1 MINLRKVVLYI
12 AMSLDGYIA
21 GKDDD
26 LSFLNDFDSLSLVH
40 TSYEA
45 LMNQIDTIL
54 LGRKTYDWIKAHS
67 AWPYQGL
74 KTIVFSSKPQSI
86 EEGVMTDESPK
97 TIVSHLKNEVGKDI
111 WLIGGGRLVQSC
123 LDDDLIDEM
132 IIAITP
138 HLLGEG
144 TKLFSTHQ
152 KQFSLTNVQHEK
164 DLVLLSYER
173 KKV

>member
-1 MINLRKVVLYI
+1 
-12 AMSLDGYIA
+12 MSLDGYIA

-26 LSFLNDFDSLSLVH
+26 LSFLNDFDSLTLVH

-45 LMNQIDTIL
+45 LMNRIDTIL

-67 AWPYQGL
+67 AWSYQGL
-74 KTIVFSSKPQSI
+74 KTIVFTSKPEAI
-86 EEGVMTDESPK
+86 KEGIMTDESPK
-97 TIVSHLKNEVGKDI
+97 TVVLHLKREAGKDI

-152 KQFSLTNVQHEK
+152 KQFSLTNVQDEG
-164 DLVLLSYER
+164 DLVLLTYKR

>member
-1 MINLRKVVLYI
+1 MRKVILYI

-26 LSFLNDFDSLSLVH
+26 LSFLNDFDSLNLVH
-40 TSYEA
+40 TSYA
-45 LMNQIDTIL
+45 SLMNQIDTIL
-54 LGRKTYDWIKAHS
+54 LGRKTYEWIKAHS

-74 KTIVFSSKPQSI
+74 KTIVFSSKPESI
-86 EEGVMTDESPK
+86 EEGIMTDESPK
-97 TIVSHLKNEVGKDI
+97 TFVSHLKSEVGKDI

-152 KQFSLTNVQHEK
+152 KRYSLTNVQDEG
-164 DLVLLSYER
+164 DLVLLSYKR